1 MQMWLTLSPQTSQIP
16 VPATPIT
23 TTQTET
29 AGMAI
34 HGSSA
39 VCRTLPGAGLQQI
52 KEYAGTFAA
61 EFGVLACQIIVYK
74 LAARF
79 LGTLGFSEY
88 AIARR
93 AVSLLQPVMMLGIA
107 VGLPRYI
114 AMAEGNGDDPRA
126 RRFFGA
132 AAQCVGLALAV
143 AIISLSIWPQ
153 SFAYLFFG
161 RRDCG
166 FLVRPLA
173 LILGGLSSHAL
184 VYSYLR
190 GRMAISKAN
199 LLNLANLGFVPVL
212 VFIFVH
218 QSAAAVLWTLGAGWT
233 GVALAAL
240 CFTPILNAVRD
251 VRAESKELLTY
262 GLQRVP
268 GDFALMGLLAFPAL
282 LAAHSAGIERGGF
295 VAFGISI
302 TNMIAAIFAPVG
314 IILLPK
320 MSRNLGLCNFG
331 EIRKEVK
338 LIGWS
343 TAGASLALVAIGEA
357 SAEPVIRIY
366 LGANFLSAI
375 APVRIVLLA
384 AVPLALY
391 YALRSAIDAF
401 HRKAINT
408 INLGIAFA
416 AFVSLSVLSSLA
428 SEARNGV
435 LWSFVASASL
445 LALLTCF
452 EVRRI
457 LQQGEA
463 LPLEVEDLASH
474 DGVV

>member
-1 MQMWLTLSPQTSQIP
+1 MTINTQI
-16 VPATPIT
+16 AAKLL
-23 TTQTET
+23 QGQE
-29 AGMAI
+29 AI
-34 HGSSA
+34 CAADTWRH
-39 VCRTLPGAGLQQI
+39 V
-52 KEYAGTFAA
+52 KEYGGTFAA
-61 EFGVLACQIIVYK
+61 EFTVLACQIVVYK
-74 LAARF
+74 LAAKF

-88 AIARR
+88 AVARR
-93 AVSLLQPVMMLGIA
+93 TISLLQPVMMLGMA
-107 VGLPRYI
+107 VGLPRYM
-114 AMAEGNGDDPRA
+114 AMAEGAGDDPQA

-132 AAQCVGLALAV
+132 AAQCVGLAVAV
-143 AIISLSIWPQ
+143 AIVSLSLWPQ
-153 SFAYLFFG
+153 WFAYLFFG
-161 RRDCG
+161 HRDYG

-173 LILGGLSSHAL
+173 LILAGLSSHAL

-199 LLNLANLGFVPVL
+199 MLNLVNLGFVPVL
-212 VFIFVH
+212 VFIFFH
-218 QSAAAVLWTLGAGWT
+218 EGAADVLWALGAGWT

-240 CFTPILNAVRD
+240 CFAPVASAVCD

-282 LAAHSAGIERGGF
+282 LAAHSSGIEHAGY

-302 TNMIAAIFAPVG
+302 TNMVAAIFAPVG

-320 MSRNLGLCNFG
+320 MSRNLGLRNFG

-343 TAGASLALVAIGEA
+343 TAGASLALVAVGEA
-357 SAEPVIRIY
+357 CAESAIRLY

-384 AVPLALY
+384 ALPLALY

-408 INLGIAFA
+408 INLGIAFL
-416 AFVSLSVLSSLA
+416 FFISLCVLSSLA
-428 SEARNGV
+428 SGVPDGV

-445 LALLTCF
+445 LALLTCL

-457 LQQGEA
+457 LRRGAA
-463 LPLEVEDLASH
+463 LPLEIETLQSNVEAM
-474 DGVV
+474 

>member
-1 MQMWLTLSPQTSQIP
+1 MMPVTARQVEAASIASNVSPDVRQSLRR
-16 VPATPIT
+16 
-23 TTQTET
+23 
-29 AGMAI
+29 AGF
-34 HGSSA
+34 
-39 VCRTLPGAGLQQI
+39 QQVR
-52 KEYAGTFAA
+52 EYAGTFAA
-61 EFGVLACQIIVYK
+61 EFAVLACQIIVYK

-93 AVSLLQPVMMLGIA
+93 TISLLQPVMMLGIA

-114 AMAEGNGDDPRA
+114 AMAEGHGNDPRA

-132 AAQCVGLALAV
+132 AAECVGLAVAV

-153 SFAYLFFG
+153 WFAYLFFG
-161 RRDCG
+161 HREYG

-173 LILGGLSSHAL
+173 LILAGLSSHAL

-199 LLNLANLGFVPVL
+199 LLNLVNLGFVPVV
-212 VFIFVH
+212 VFIFFRE
-218 QSAAAVLWTLGAGWT
+218 SAAEVLWTLGAGWT

-240 CFTPILNAVRD
+240 CFTPILSVTHD
-251 VRAESKELLTY
+251 VRVEAKELLAY

-282 LAAHSAGIERGGF
+282 LAAHSRGIEPAGY

-302 TNMIAAIFAPVG
+302 TNMIAAMFAPVG

-320 MSRNLGLCNFG
+320 MSRNIGIGNFG

-343 TAGASLALVAIGEA
+343 TAGLSLALVAIGEA
-357 SAEPVIRIY
+357 CTQPAIRIY
-366 LGANFLSAI
+366 LGENFLSAI
-375 APVRIVLLA
+375 GPVRIVLLA

-416 AFVSLSVLSSLA
+416 VFVCLCMLSSLA
-428 SEARNGV
+428 SEAPNGV
-435 LWSFVASASL
+435 LWSFVASACL
-445 LALLTCF
+445 LAVLTCV

-457 LQQGEA
+457 LQRGVA
-463 LPLEVEDLASH
+463 LPVEIENLACN

>member
-1 MQMWLTLSPQTSQIP
+1 MMPVTATQVEAASIASHVSPEVRQSLRR
-16 VPATPIT
+16 
-23 TTQTET
+23 
-29 AGMAI
+29 AGF
-34 HGSSA
+34 
-39 VCRTLPGAGLQQI
+39 QQVR
-52 KEYAGTFAA
+52 EYAGTFAA
-61 EFGVLACQIIVYK
+61 EFAVLACQIIVYK

-88 AIARR
+88 AVARR
-93 AVSLLQPVMMLGIA
+93 AISLLQPVMMLGIA

-114 AMAEGNGDDPRA
+114 AMAEGNGNDPRA

-132 AAQCVGLALAV
+132 AAQCVGLAVAV

-153 SFAYLFFG
+153 WFAYLFFG
-161 RRDCG
+161 HREYG

-173 LILGGLSSHAL
+173 LILAGLSAHAL

-199 LLNLANLGFVPVL
+199 VLNLVNLGFVPVV
-212 VFIFVH
+212 VFIFFH
-218 QSAAAVLWTLGAGWT
+218 QSAAEVLWTLGAGWT

-240 CFTPILNAVRD
+240 CFTPILNVARD
-251 VRAESKELLTY
+251 VRVEAKELLAY

-282 LAAHSAGIERGGF
+282 LAAHSRGIEPAGY

-302 TNMIAAIFAPVG
+302 TNMIAAMFAPVG

-320 MSRNLGLCNFG
+320 MSRNLGIGNFG

-343 TAGASLALVAIGEA
+343 TAGVSLALVAIGEA
-357 SAEPVIRIY
+357 CAEPAIRIY

-416 AFVSLSVLSSLA
+416 VFVFLCVLSSL
-428 SEARNGV
+428 V
-435 LWSFVASASL
+435 
-445 LALLTCF
+445 
-452 EVRRI
+452 
-457 LQQGEA
+457 
-463 LPLEVEDLASH
+463 
-474 DGVV
+474 